1 MASAEYYRAEAK
13 RCRELAAHGVAGSIL
28 ATQWLKIAA
37 EYETLAEALE
47 SGPYHVPPQAQRQ
60 PMQQQ
65 QAQARPEDDK

>member
-13 RCRELAAHGVAGSIL
+13 RCRELAALSTPGSIM

-47 SGPYHVPPQAQRQ
+47 APGFMTGSPMTQ

-65 QAQARPEDDK
+65 QAKAKSEDDK